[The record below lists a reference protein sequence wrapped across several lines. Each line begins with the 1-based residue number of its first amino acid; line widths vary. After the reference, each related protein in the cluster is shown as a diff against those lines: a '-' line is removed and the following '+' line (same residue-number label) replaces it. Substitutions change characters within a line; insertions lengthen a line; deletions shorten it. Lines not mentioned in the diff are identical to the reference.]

1 MDFLL
6 KWFLTKGKEDVK
18 DLDYF
23 IANHLPIS
31 EITYNQLISDEGL
44 DGYKIT
50 GQEYAQLIYPTGD
63 FITLGNTTEAI
74 KDKLKELK
82 ESKKSPIL
90 PPTRDD
96 YKRHL
101 FGGGRK
107 TRKATRRKATRR
119 KATRRKATRR
129 KATRRR

>member
-1 MDFLL
+1 MNFLL
-6 KWFLTKGKEDVK
+6 ERLLMLIKGKEDVK

-31 EITYNQLISDEGL
+31 ETTYNLLISDEGL

-50 GQEYAQLIYPTGD
+50 GHENAQLIYPNGD
-63 FITLGNTTEAI
+63 FIVLGDSTEAI
-74 KDKLKELK
+74 KDTLKKLK
-82 ESKKSPIL
+82 ESKKSPII
-90 PPTRDD
+90 PPTPDD
-96 YKRHL
+96 DKRHL

-129 KATRRR
+129 R

>member
-6 KWFLTKGKEDVK
+6 KKLLMLIKGKEDVK

-63 FITLGNTTEAI
+63 FITLGNTT
-74 KDKLKELK
+74 
-82 ESKKSPIL
+82 
-90 PPTRDD
+90 
-96 YKRHL
+96 
-101 FGGGRK
+101 
-107 TRKATRRKATRR
+107 
-119 KATRRKATRR
+119 
-129 KATRRR
+129 

>member
-6 KWFLTKGKEDVK
+6 KKLLMLIKGKEDVK

-90 PPTRDD
+90 PPIPIDGDGDRN
-96 YKRHL
+96 L
-101 FGGGRK
+101 VGGGRK

-129 KATRRR
+129 R